1 MDVQKIE
8 KRLNGT
14 PLYPFAEKSY
24 RTYLS
29 AKGYINSIRLTGSVF
44 DQSGFY
50 HVTPSESR
58 IDPFYIWL
66 PDAKSGYRRN
76 CITGT
81 LEEPVLSK
89 IADIVE
95 EDDIFWDIGANRG
108 YFSFACA
115 NTVKK
120 VVAFEADETSVEII
134 KRGKEKNDFDNIDI
148 ISGYVGEDVM
158 LDSFRPP
165 DLALLDTEGWEY
177 EILKT
182 APKTLKSDLTWI
194 IEIHPTPEATD
205 EGTPLPPEIN
215 PEGVLELF
223 DENGYNVNTIAEYN
237 RGRKHIIAQKS

>member
-1 MDVQKIE
+1 MDVRKIE

-14 PLYPFAEKSY
+14 PLYPFARKSY
-24 RTYLS
+24 LTYLS
-29 AKGYINSIRLTGSVF
+29 TKGHINSVRLTGSFF

-50 HVTPSESR
+50 HVIPSESR

-66 PDAKSGYRRN
+66 PDAKSGYRRK
-76 CITGT
+76 CIKGT

-89 IADIVE
+89 IADII
-95 EDDIFWDIGANRG
+95 EDDDTFWDIGANRG

-115 NTVKK
+115 NTVEK
-120 VVAFEADETSVEII
+120 VVAFEADERSVEIT
-134 KRGKEKNDFDNIDI
+134 KRGKKKNDFDNVDI

-177 EILKT
+177 KILNT
-182 APKTLKSDLTWI
+182 AQNTLKSDTTWI
-194 IEIHPTPEATD
+194 VEIHPTSEATD
-205 EGTPLPPEIN
+205 GGTPLPPEIN

-223 DENGYNVNTIAEYN
+223 NENGYDVSTIAEYG
-237 RGRKHIIAQKS
+237 RGRKHIIAEKS